1 MTLRSERSIG
11 QRCPFGK
18 KDGDMYYRILQ
29 NQDLI
34 AIKVLAS
41 TVLKALDTPEWW
53 MPIYADERSFFDHS
67 WTVLEGC
74 FLNDGTMVAASGV
87 FMNPVE
93 CAEHALEAEL
103 DPVTT
108 AELSFCMVLGPFRG
122 RRVMLRLN
130 MDLIDHARLRAK
142 TDLIAAVHPDN
153 AAMIQSLTLLGMR
166 NEVTIDDGMHKYTI
180 YRMKL

>member
-1 MTLRSERSIG
+1 
-11 QRCPFGK
+11 
-18 KDGDMYYRILQ
+18 MYYRVLQ

-34 AIKVLAS
+34 GIKVLGS
-41 TVLKALDTPEWW
+41 TVLKALDHREWW
-53 MPIYADERSFFDHS
+53 MPIASDEKGYFDHS

-74 FLNDGTMVAASGV
+74 FLNDGTMIGVSGL
-87 FMNPVE
+87 FMSPIE
-93 CAEHALEAEL
+93 CAEHALEAGL

-108 AELSFCMVLGPFRG
+108 AELSLCMVLAPFRG
-122 RRVMLRLN
+122 RRVMLRMN

-166 NEVTIDDGMHKYTI
+166 NEVSIDDGLHQYVI
-180 YRMKL
+180 YRMKI